1 MEGRKNESPTNYGK
15 KRSGK
20 WRQQHFVMAHQ
31 PPASVFYCSWSW
43 KYPKKKSRE
52 ARYSSIW
59 GCKNFT
65 ITPSE
70 KRTKWKRSYEIC
82 IWSFWP
88 RAQVRGQGRVPVVER
103 CPVSVP
109 VCGNFIKVQVNM
121 LIPTFKMVA
130 LGIPRPGRLETK
142 ENNIRREKNVASSSS
157 REITCNEGKQMP
169 RQDGQKT
176 KKKRKRKER
185 VYAYVYERKEN
196 LSR

>member
-1 MEGRKNESPTNYGK
+1 MNHRQITVRKGAANGGNNISLWHI
-15 KRSGK
+15 S
-20 WRQQHFVMAHQ
+20 RQLPSFIV
-31 PPASVFYCSWSW
+31 PGPGNI
-43 KYPKKKSRE
+43 PKKKSRE

-121 LIPTFKMVA
+121 LIPTLRWSHWGFPARGGSKQKKTTSAERKTLPAAAAEKLPATKVNKCPAKMA
-130 LGIPRPGRLETK
+130 K
-142 ENNIRREKNVASSSS
+142 
-157 REITCNEGKQMP
+157 KQ
-169 RQDGQKT
+169 